1 MGQSRGSNS
10 QIGAERAKT
19 STKNLRGDPLRETI
33 LFTDYLDADYLRSA
47 RPPTFRKDLSSLCVG
62 SPRPSCGRYQSSV
75 CYIEPHVLGSAYE
88 IQNEPHR
95 ERSPT
100 LALVGDDNGVEE
112 ANPPPPRL
120 QLTRSRRQDVLHP
133 IALRSVGKGDDVR
146 AVGAKGV
153 DGGAVRAA
161 RLSTDVAHYGEPRY
175 VTGHPQGQAVG
186 EMLVEASYSSRC
198 WHLTSSFSCSLSLL
212 TLLSISYASRRGVR
226 GREYR
231 KRCARLDRCALLF
244 AEAFVGSQPV
254 Q

>member
-19 STKNLRGDPLRETI
+19 STKNLTGDPLRDTI
-33 LFTDYLDADYLRSA
+33 LFTNHVDAGYLRSA
-47 RPPTFRKDLSSLCVG
+47 RPLTLRKDLSSLCPG
-62 SPRPSCGRYQSSV
+62 SSGRYQSSV

-161 RLSTDVAHYGEPRY
+161 RLSTDVAHYGEPR
-175 VTGHPQGQAVG
+175 
-186 EMLVEASYSSRC
+186 
-198 WHLTSSFSCSLSLL
+198 
-212 TLLSISYASRRGVR
+212 
-226 GREYR
+226 
-231 KRCARLDRCALLF
+231 
-244 AEAFVGSQPV
+244 
-254 Q
+254 